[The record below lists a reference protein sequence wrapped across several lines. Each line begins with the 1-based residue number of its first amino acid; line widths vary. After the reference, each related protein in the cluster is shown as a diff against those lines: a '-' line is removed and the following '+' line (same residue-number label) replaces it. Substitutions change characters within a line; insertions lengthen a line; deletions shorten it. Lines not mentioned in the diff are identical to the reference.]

1 MEDGIAEDVGYLSR
15 LVLLSG
21 LYQLHE
27 VGIDEHT
34 QSDGHEI
41 GHVAVVSLQSHIGR
55 AQPAHAD
62 QCHAASFE
70 PVFSQLQAGLSADQ
84 WVSGAMA
91 SLFLAVTPLL
101 KEYVSKRGLNFS
113 FIHFFLICVFY

>member
-1 MEDGIAEDVGYLSR
+1 MVDGIAEDVGYLSR

-55 AQPAHAD
+55 TQPAHAN
-62 QCHAASFE
+62 QCHAPS
-70 PVFSQLQAGLSADQ
+70 LSADQ

-113 FIHFFLICVFY
+113 FIYFFLIF